1 MNVISTAH
9 MVKLRLVVTLN
20 FRNMFANIAFN
31 FWTWLNEFEMWIN
44 ISSTFFAPQNVFFS
58 IINVR
63 NILLPH
69 IVLWIRDAR
78 KRLNH
83 NSEWYS
89 TPILH
94 ILILWR
100 SYSGSSHIL
109 RWRKTII
116 SWWHKGYTWCWW
128 KSKIGWLSHLF
139 MCVCKRYRVTTSV
152 VLLIDV
158 R

>member
-1 MNVISTAH
+1 MNVISTSH
-9 MVKLRLVVTLN
+9 MVKLWLIVTLN

-31 FWTWLNEFEMWIN
+31 FWSWLNEFEMRIN
-44 ISSTFFAPQNVFFS
+44 ISSTFFASQNVFFS

-63 NILLPH
+63 NILLSH
-69 IVLWIRDAR
+69 IVLCIRDAC

-83 NSEWYS
+83 NSKWYS

-100 SYSGSSHIL
+100 SYCRSSHIL
-109 RWRKTII
+109 RGRKTII
-116 SWWHKGYTWCWW
+116 SWWHKRYTWCWW
-128 KSKIGWLSHLF
+128 KSKIRWLGHLF
-139 MCVCKRYRVTTSV
+139 MCVCKRYGVTTFV
-152 VLLIDV
+152 VLLINI